1 VALAPLA
8 VDSIS
13 QSIQLAV
20 APVFLLT
27 GIGSM
32 LNVLTTR
39 LGRVIDRARQIEA
52 AISGYPSERRNIA
65 LADLA
70 ILDRRM
76 AVAHWAIALCTCA
89 ALLVCIV
96 VAVLFI
102 GEVVSLRSTYLVPPL
117 FIAAMGLLIIGLMLF
132 LYEIQIALGSVRVRA
147 AELVDGESPS

>member
-1 VALAPLA
+1 MAIAPLP

-39 LGRVIDRARQIEA
+39 LGRVIDRARAIEA
-52 AISGYPSERRNIA
+52 AIGGYPSERRQLA
-65 LADLA
+65 LADLHV
-70 ILDRRM
+70 LDRRM
-76 AVAHWAIALCTCA
+76 AMAHWAIALCTCA

-96 VAVLFI
+96 VAILFI
-102 GEVVSLRSTYLVPPL
+102 GELSPMRGTYFVPLL
-117 FIAAMGLLIIGLMLF
+117 FIAAMALLIVGLMLF

-147 AELVDGESPS
+147 AGLFDEEE